1 MKTIISKI
9 RITAFLLMTIILSQK
24 VFANAA
30 QPGIW
35 NAGGTVYT
43 MLYPEDATTFKKV
56 RMQQEQI
63 YIQLYKGFAVVKGTY
78 IFKNTS
84 NEVLKFKMGYPVNGI
99 YSGGEND
106 LNQIILDSLSQ
117 FKIKANNRWLPLF
130 NENLS
135 EYNEDYDNINAFS
148 DNWKVWEMQ
157 FTPNEIQKIAV
168 YFIVNTNEAIVRKGY
183 NIEKRNAFIYLLESG
198 SVWKDNI
205 EKGNFYIQLMEGLTP
220 KEVQGIS
227 DGFGFKFNTLH
238 QIFSGEKH
246 NFSPTPK
253 DNLIVNYSKYNENFS
268 FEKKVVQANE
278 WFTKIDQMSQ
288 LPFETLIFSDITLGN
303 PYKVENTLEGAL
315 PRLLTLFVIF
325 APFIIGLILVS
336 ILIWAIVKWIR
347 LKKSNPHGK

>member
-9 RITAFLLMTIILSQK
+9 RITAFLLMTIILSQN

-157 FTPNEIQKIAV
+157 FTPNEIQKVAV
-168 YFIVNTNEAIVRKGY
+168 YFIVNTNEAIIRKGY

-205 EKGNFYIQLMEGLTP
+205 EKGEFYIQLMNDLTP
-220 KEVQGIS
+220 ENIHGIS
-227 DGFGFKFNTLH
+227 EGFGFKFNSQY
-238 QIFSGEKH
+238 QIFAGQKT
-246 NFSPTPK
+246 NFTPTPK
-253 DNLIVNYSKYNENFS
+253 DNLIINYSQFNENFS
-268 FEKKVVQANE
+268 FEKVIKQTNE
-278 WFTKIDQMSQ
+278 LFAKIDQMSQ
-288 LPFETLIFSDITLGN
+288 LSFESLTYSNIELVN
-303 PYKVENTLEGAL
+303 PYEVESTIEGTLPG
-315 PRLLTLFVIF
+315 LLTLFVIF
-325 APFIIGLILVS
+325 APFIIGCIGIGIAV
-336 ILIWAIVKWIR
+336 WVIVKWIR
-347 LKKSNPHGK
+347 LKKKIN